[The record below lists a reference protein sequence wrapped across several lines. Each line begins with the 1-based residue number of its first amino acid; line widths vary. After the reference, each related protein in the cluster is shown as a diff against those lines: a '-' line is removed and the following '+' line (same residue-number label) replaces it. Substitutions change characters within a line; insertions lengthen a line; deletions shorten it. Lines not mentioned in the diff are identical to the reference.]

1 MSRWWYLSKLRT
13 IFWSLCLSVSLSPLP
28 KHPYPKKPAG
38 KHFWGEGGKRCAV
51 GHFYVKHHRENVT
64 NSIYRKKYIY
74 HNFKCYWIAILKNVS
89 YPKKKL
95 FSAFY
100 FFKPLLRAEKYF
112 KILPLDPAV
121 AARIIL
127 AHNICIIEL
136 WREKSN
142 SDQSSNKRIWT
153 SKEINLYHYKKT
165 R

>member
-51 GHFYVKHHRENVT
+51 GHFYVKHHCENVT
-64 NSIYRKKYIY
+64 NSIHRKKYLIVS
-74 HNFKCYWIAILKNVS
+74 FCILKNVS
-89 YPKKKL
+89 YPKKTPI
-95 FSAFY
+95 FSIFIL
-100 FFKPLLRAEKYF
+100 FKPLLRAKKYF

-153 SKEINLYHYKKT
+153 SKT